1 MRSTDPKA
9 KLSRNGIFGK
19 ISYFCQSMVA
29 NEETLLHDVPRCQPD
44 FLALPGSFRVA
55 LIGQKAN

>member
-9 KLSRNGIFGK
+9 KLSRNEIFAK
-19 ISYFCQSMVA
+19 ISYFGRSTVA